1 MNATLF
7 GNNICT
13 QVRILKGEDNP
24 GLYKWVLNSMIGVL
38 IRHTPGETEKRR
50 RHYDQRIRDGGTWSQ
65 AQEHRQPQETGGGI
79 DRMLP

>member
-7 GNNICT
+7 GNNICI
-13 QVRILKGEDNP
+13 QVRIVKGEDDS

-50 RHYDQRIRDGGTWSQ
+50 RQYDQESEMEGRGHKPRNIGSHKKL
-65 AQEHRQPQETGGGI
+65 EEE
-79 DRMLP
+79 